1 MLASYT
7 VEIYRNAGGHE
18 CRVMRFCGGKDLR
31 GSCRKCRGRA
41 ALVAIWPVG
50 RRGIFIGSCI
60 ILVYDEGND
69 NVADDRKAVRDV
81 LTVGSASA

>member
-1 MLASYT
+1 
-7 VEIYRNAGGHE
+7 
-18 CRVMRFCGGKDLR
+18 MRSCGGKDLR
-31 GSCRKCRGRA
+31 GSCCKRCGRA
-41 ALVAIWPVG
+41 ALVVIWPVG
-50 RRGIFIGSCI
+50 RRGIFMGSFI

>member
-1 MLASYT
+1 MQAVSNAASC
-7 VEIYRNAGGHE
+7 G
-18 CRVMRFCGGKDLR
+18 FCSGKDLR
-31 GSCRKCRGRA
+31 GSCCKCRGRA
-41 ALVAIWPVG
+41 ALVAINGRQVG
-50 RRGIFIGSCI
+50 VGSAQAPGI